1 MHPGTTQTTKMYSH
15 KWIVNN
21 TYLLTIEP
29 RLRLWILSTAQK
41 WSFYEGFLLSTWPNP
56 QETADS
62 VTFTEKI
69 LQEKFHFLRSDH
81 NFIEQILF
89 QYISCLKLF
98 TPHKNISLE
107 NFLRM
112 FPVQTHSFIWF
123 IYSSLLENWIG
134 LILILTL
141 SISLNKKK
149 YYCIKINNN

>member
-1 MHPGTTQTTKMYSH
+1 MFLGTCDSAIIAWNCHTRKVSIADQSFLLNWYSLIHLLTHSYYHTSNRVHPGTTQTTKMYSH

-41 WSFYEGFLLSTWPNP
+41 WSFYEGFLQLTWPNP

-69 LQEKFHFLRSDH
+69 LQGKLHFLRSDH

-98 TPHKNISLE
+98 TAH
-107 NFLRM
+107 
-112 FPVQTHSFIWF
+112 
-123 IYSSLLENWIG
+123 
-134 LILILTL
+134 
-141 SISLNKKK
+141 
-149 YYCIKINNN
+149 